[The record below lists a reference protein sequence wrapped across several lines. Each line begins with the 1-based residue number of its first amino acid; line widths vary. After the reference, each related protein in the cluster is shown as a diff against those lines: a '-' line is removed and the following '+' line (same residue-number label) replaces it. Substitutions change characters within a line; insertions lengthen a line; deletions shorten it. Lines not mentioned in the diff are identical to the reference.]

1 MPDYKSVVV
10 STTDKKKNKKKKKEN
25 AALAIVKGLIPWKGD
40 SVGEIIRKI
49 VFLVSIVA
57 LCVAVLIIIDK
68 YMFEPERQ
76 RNEYQSSIL
85 QLGNHEPTAEEIAE
99 LPEKAINTE
108 YAPFYAINNDF
119 VGWLSIK
126 GINVNYPVVQGKNN
140 TDYLEKDFYGN
151 YSKNGTIFAD
161 YENEFKNTGETS
173 ANTILYGHNLR
184 TENFF
189 AEITEYRRVDLDK
202 SLEFLKEHPVIEFNT
217 LYEKA
222 KYKIFSVM
230 LINTREEYGDVF
242 NYPALLNFANRDEF
256 NYFTSECLDRSE
268 FFTGVDMKYGDK
280 FLIGAG
286 TVTDE
291 ATAAAAKRAG
301 AKFILTPAVD
311 EGVIG
316 YCVNEGLTVIPGVMT
331 PTEILTA
338 VRAGAKAV
346 KLFPA
351 SVFPPRIIS
360 DLRAPFGGLQ
370 VLASAGITED
380 NAKEWLKA
388 GAFALAVSS
397 PLLKGAKEN
406 DFAAVKSNAERFV
419 RLVNEK

>member
-10 STTDKKKNKKKKKEN
+10 STADKKKKKKKKKEN

-76 RNEYQSSIL
+76 RKEYQSSIL

-126 GINVNYPVVQGKNN
+126 GINVNYPVVQGENN
-140 TDYLEKDFYGN
+140 TEYLEKDFYGN

-242 NYPALLNFANRDEF
+242 NYPAILNFANRDEF

-280 FLIGAG
+280 FLTLSTCEFEVGLYDMRIVVVARKVRDGESDSF
-286 TVTDE
+286 TDE
-291 ATAAAAKRAG
+291 QIKSFKRNPDPKQCRTIRELYYYG
-301 AKFILTPAVD
+301 VEWSGRYWDPAWI
-311 EGVIG
+311 EGFKKDG
-316 YCVNEGLTVIPGVMT
+316 SFK
-331 PTEILTA
+331 TE
-338 VRAGAKAV
+338 
-346 KLFPA
+346 
-351 SVFPPRIIS
+351 SS
-360 DLRAPFGGLQ
+360 D
-370 VLASAGITED
+370 
-380 NAKEWLKA
+380 
-388 GAFALAVSS
+388 
-397 PLLKGAKEN
+397 
-406 DFAAVKSNAERFV
+406 
-419 RLVNEK
+419 